1 MFKHNKYKHVIF
13 IDWTS
18 FIGLQG
24 QRTRMRTVKRWTFIY
39 LLSFYNFVKMSYSE
53 DLADGLQKLRGSQK
67 FCDVVLIAEETE
79 FYCHKVVLSALSEF
93 FETMFDSPFKVC
105 QVYTIIDIIFNIDAY
120 TYNYKAGT
128 LFILIRTH

>member
-1 MFKHNKYKHVIF
+1 MLF
-13 IDWTS
+13 S

-67 FCDVVLIAEETE
+67 FCDVVLIAEDTE

-93 FETMFDSPFKVC
+93 FDTMFDSSFKVC
-105 QVYTIIDIIFNIDAY
+105 LHYYRYNI
-120 TYNYKAGT
+120 
-128 LFILIRTH
+128 

>member
-1 MFKHNKYKHVIF
+1 MSKHNKYEHVIF
-13 IDWTS
+13 INWTS

-24 QRTRMRTVKRWTFIY
+24 QRTRMRNVTVKRWTSIY
-39 LLSFYNFVKMSYSE
+39 FRFNIVKMSYSE

-67 FCDVVLIAEETE
+67 FCDVVLIAENTE

-105 QVYTIIDIIFNIDAY
+105 LHYYRYNI
-120 TYNYKAGT
+120 
-128 LFILIRTH
+128 